1 MIFFLCVCV
10 NCQVPNISNKIW
22 ASCVIHNFQTRL
34 SDGIPHH
41 DVTQALTTPPAIRR
55 QDALS
60 AVKHLTPMLKQQHE
74 MLYIQWI
81 WPYMYGNIYIYIF
94 CILTIL
100 YIYIFYACS
109 CANQFIYQV
118 CVQHWNRFAV
128 NPDPIFR
135 ESHQLSFEDHHF
147 PPCPSH
153 QLSSFPCS
161 NSSKAKDRKARKW
174 PEWHLTSNQHPNV
187 LVGF

>member
-1 MIFFLCVCV
+1 MWFFFLCVCV

-100 YIYIFYACS
+100 YIYILCLFMCQSIHISSLCS
-109 CANQFIYQV
+109 TLEQV
-118 CVQHWNRFAV
+118 CCQPW
-128 NPDPIFR
+128 
-135 ESHQLSFEDHHF
+135 SHF
-147 PPCPSH
+147 PWESPTKLWGSS
-153 QLSSFPCS
+153 LSSLPFPPVELFS
-161 NSSKAKDRKARKW
+161 
-174 PEWHLTSNQHPNV
+174 LQ
-187 LVGF
+187 